1 MPTQSPH
8 WLKSLTKLT
17 VSSRCIL
24 SYSSTYRH
32 VNATL
37 LCISVQHYCLCQCN
51 TFLCQ
56 WNTVFYVS
64 ATLLCM
70 SVQNCFVWCNAV
82 VYVIATFWV
91 SQSSIFFRKKNDSY
105 SSSSDLFYVSVIVG
119 WNQDQAYIPWSSG
132 DTALSVWTSS
142 TDTKA
147 SSSEVLTDSGDLWNE
162 VGSHSMVNKLY
173 CQYGGSALLS
183 CSGKTTLLSFS
194 QC

>member
-1 MPTQSPH
+1 M
-8 WLKSLTKLT
+8 
-17 VSSRCIL
+17 
-24 SYSSTYRH
+24 Y
-32 VNATL
+32 
-37 LCISVQHYCLCQCN
+37 
-51 TFLCQ
+51 F
-56 WNTVFYVS
+56 S

-70 SVQNCFVWCNAV
+70 SVQHFFMSVEHCFLCQCNTV
-82 VYVIATFWV
+82 VYVSAKLFCMVQRCCVCHCNLLSIAVFHLF
-91 SQSSIFFRKKNDSY
+91 QKKDSY

-173 CQYGGSALLS
+173 CQYGRSALLS